1 MNVDLPEWDDLWSS
15 RYRATG
21 ITRRRAG
28 LPNMAGTRCKLNFVS
43 SGIYSSNYYM
53 NILASLT
60 SAQLKHAADLKD
72 QITKLE
78 MELGFIL
85 GASAPVVTARK
96 KSKMSAAGRAKI
108 AAAQK
113 ARWAKVKNTKPAPV
127 VKKKSKMS
135 AAGRAKLAAAQ
146 KVRGAKGKPAG
157 QASA

>member
-1 MNVDLPEWDDLWSS
+1 MDLPDLA
-15 RYRATG
+15 RA
-21 ITRRRAG
+21 
-28 LPNMAGTRCKLNFVS
+28 RCKLNFVTA
-43 SGIYSSNYYM
+43 GIYSSNYM

-78 MELGFIL
+78 TELGSIF
-85 GASAPVVTARK
+85 GASAPAVAAPK

-113 ARWAKVKNTKPAPV
+113 ARWAKVKKAKPAPV

-135 AAGRAKLAAAQ
+135 ASGRAKIAAAQ
-146 KVRGAKGKPAG
+146 KARWAKVKA
-157 QASA
+157 ASKTST